1 MAFPLSLGSTEVHS
15 SEMDVLAGIVFM
27 VTDMKMEGLWQSSR
41 LAPWQGKNVN
51 LGVYVK
57 KFI

>member
-15 SEMDVLAGIVFM
+15 SEVDVLAGIVFM

-41 LAPWQGKNVN
+41 LALWQGKNVN

>member
-1 MAFPLSLGSTEVHS
+1 MAFPWSLGSAEVHS
-15 SEMDVLAGIVFM
+15 SEMDVLAGIVFIA
-27 VTDMKMEGLWQSSR
+27 TDMKMEGLWQSSR
-41 LAPWQGKNVN
+41 LALWQGKNVN

>member
-41 LAPWQGKNVN
+41 LALWQGKNVN
-51 LGVYVK
+51 LGVYVR